1 MRMLLGCQFQWYL
14 TRITWHLRLTL
25 LCFSTAVNKVRC
37 YRCPPRSNLLS
48 NFCESDFGKQGLFN
62 TTNECAY
69 HFLVWDIS
77 WLRLQFRDWK
87 HIVIDRSNNGQL
99 LLFVTQPEVKIGE
112 HIVFVENISIYKL
125 ESQLKLLLTN
135 TPLNVLYCGALL
147 SSELELLLRLFA
159 RIPCWLKKI
168 FNLEFVHLAIEGS
181 LEEIKSTYGDGGINT
196 SVLMVKVMGVFR
208 GTDAIQNKIIK
219 IDFAANLKRLVIWL
233 LKPPYSQMSQL

>member
-69 HFLVWDIS
+69 FILVWDI
-77 WLRLQFRDWK
+77 LRLRFRDWK

-125 ESQLKLLLTN
+125 KSLNWSSSLRTRLLMYSTAELCS
-135 TPLNVLYCGALL
+135 PVSLNYYWGCSPG
-147 SSELELLLRLFA
+147 
-159 RIPCWLKKI
+159 
-168 FNLEFVHLAIEGS
+168 
-181 LEEIKSTYGDGGINT
+181 Y
-196 SVLMVKVMGVFR
+196 
-208 GTDAIQNKIIK
+208 
-219 IDFAANLKRLVIWL
+219 LVD
-233 LKPPYSQMSQL
+233 